1 MKKQEQTPP
10 VNTGEILHID
20 EQNKRW
26 KKFFSNGSYSSM
38 LANATLGDFLMNS
51 GSVFVDDP
59 YLLNQRIKQ
68 LKSTAQFMARE
79 QIENALLDIDHN
91 EQTLRQ
97 ATHSAIDMTYPL
109 YRLQYLYE
117 GILKYRSYIK
127 PSYVSK
133 EDMSKDRFKRE
144 WEFIDKWHKKLNP
157 EKQFRRITA
166 QVIPEGKKA
175 YYLRQSYDKGS
186 RTTEPN
192 VDYV

>member
-1 MKKQEQTPP
+1 MLKLTKEMKKQEQTPP

-26 KKFFSNGSYSSM
+26 KKFFSNGAYSSM

-68 LKSTAQFMARE
+68 LKSTAQFMERE

-109 YRLQYLYE
+109 YRTLSAT
-117 GILKYRSYIK
+117 I
-127 PSYVSK
+127 
-133 EDMSKDRFKRE
+133 
-144 WEFIDKWHKKLNP
+144 
-157 EKQFRRITA
+157 
-166 QVIPEGKKA
+166 IP
-175 YYLRQSYDKGS
+175 
-186 RTTEPN
+186 
-192 VDYV
+192 